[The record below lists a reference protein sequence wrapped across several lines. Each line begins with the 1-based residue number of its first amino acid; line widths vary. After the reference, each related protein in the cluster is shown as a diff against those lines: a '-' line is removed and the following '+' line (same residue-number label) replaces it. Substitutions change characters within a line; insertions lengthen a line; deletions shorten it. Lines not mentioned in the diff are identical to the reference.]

1 VLRFWRNPEFVRYLR
16 AELRGPRAMSVA
28 LVAVVICT
36 LVGLA
41 CWGTAKAANV
51 QFFRSFHIWLTGI
64 QYLVLGLWC
73 AGSCGAAITR
83 ERELKNYDFLRTTR
97 LTAGEL
103 LVGKVLGVPL
113 IGYFAVACS
122 LPVTIVTGIL
132 GGYSLGVILGS
143 VLLMLVFALF
153 VALVGLWLSMLLE
166 KTSAA
171 AAALF
176 ILFPLGVGFAFS
188 FSPFPGFG
196 AISVFAPLFSLYKAD
211 SDLAKVTPTIFGAPT
226 HFLFLTLLLYAT
238 FGAWFALMLVRNLK
252 KDREQIR
259 LLSRWQAVGFAAFL
273 NFLYYAFL
281 NPNSLAQ
288 QPFASTGSIS
298 PREISNAAILL
309 NAVVLALIGLA
320 TLTPPERLKVWWR
333 RRMAGQD
340 KYFSPN
346 GLPWPWLAIA
356 AALAYAMLA
365 AEATGMRSAAPLNT
379 WQLGNA
385 AIYLL
390 AFLVFI
396 TRDILFLQWCNL
408 TRMKRPIF
416 KGFLYLCL
424 YYIAAGIIGVVAG
437 TVSRPA
443 SDFIFGL
450 TMPFASL
457 SWGSLAPADVPG
469 LYVGLALQVTVVVFL
484 LQLISRRLS
493 RPVSVP
499 AAPTV

>member
-16 AELRGPRAMSVA
+16 AELRPPRAISVG
-28 LVAVVICT
+28 LVAVVICA
-36 LVGLA
+36 LVGLS
-41 CWGTAKAANV
+41 CWGAKKGINLE
-51 QFFRSFHIWLTGI
+51 FFKAFHVWLTGI

-97 LTAGEL
+97 LSAGEL
-103 LVGKVLGVPL
+103 LVGKVLGVPI

-122 LPVTIVTGIL
+122 LPVSIVTGLL
-132 GGYSLGVILGS
+132 GGYSLGVVVANI
-143 VLLMLVFALF
+143 LLMVVFALF

-171 AAALF
+171 AAALL
-176 ILFPLGVGFAFS
+176 ILFPLGVGFSFA

-196 AISVFAPLFSLYKAD
+196 AISIFAPLFSLYKAD
-211 SDLAKVTPTIFGAPT
+211 PDLARVVPTVFGIPT
-226 HFLFLTLLLYAT
+226 HFFVLALFLYAAL
-238 FGAWFALMLVRNLK
+238 GAWFALMLVRNLK

-259 LLSRWQAVGFAAFL
+259 LLSRWQAVGFLAFL
-273 NFLYYAFL
+273 NVLYYAFL
-281 NPNSLAQ
+281 DPKSLAM
-288 QPFASTGSIS
+288 PFSSSGSIS
-298 PREISNAAILL
+298 PREVSNAAILL

-320 TLTPPERLKVWWR
+320 TLTPQERLKVWWR

-340 KYFSPN
+340 RYFSPN

-356 AALAYAMLA
+356 AAVAYVMLA
-365 AEATGMRSAAPLNT
+365 AEASGMRSAAPLST

-385 AIYLL
+385 ALRL
-390 AFLVFI
+390 FAFLVFV

-424 YYIAAGIIGVVAG
+424 YYAATGILSGVVG
-437 TVSRPA
+437 TVSEPA
-443 SDFIFGL
+443 SEFIFGL
-450 TMPFASL
+450 TMPFPAL
-457 SWGSLAPADVPG
+457 SWKSLAPADAPG
-469 LYVGLALQVTVVVFL
+469 LYVGLVVQVVVVVLL

-493 RPVSVP
+493 RPVS
-499 AAPTV
+499 ASAPSAS

>member
-16 AELRGPRAMSVA
+16 AELRGPRAMSVG
-28 LVAVVICT
+28 LVTVVVCA
-36 LVGLA
+36 LVGLS
-41 CWGTAKAANV
+41 CWGAAKAANV
-51 QFFRSFHIWLTGI
+51 QFFRSFHLWLTGI
-64 QYLVLGLWC
+64 QYVVLGVWC

-122 LPVTIVTGIL
+122 LPVTIVTGIF

-171 AAALF
+171 AAALL
-176 ILFPLGVGFAFS
+176 ILFPLGVGFSFS
-188 FSPFPGFG
+188 FGPFPGFG
-196 AISVFAPLFSLYKAD
+196 AISVFAPLSSFYKPD
-211 SDLAKVTPTIFGAPT
+211 SDLAMVTPTIFGVPT

-238 FGAWFALMLVRNLK
+238 FGAWFVLMLVRNLK

-273 NFLYYAFL
+273 NVLFYAFL
-281 NPNSLAQ
+281 NPQSLAR
-288 QPFASTGSIS
+288 PFTLTESIS
-298 PREISNAAILL
+298 PREVSNAAIVL

-320 TLTPPERLKVWWR
+320 ILTPQERLKIWWR
-333 RRMAGQD
+333 RRKAGQEQ
-340 KYFSPN
+340 YFSPN

-356 AALAYAMLA
+356 AVIAYAMLA
-365 AEATGMRSAAPLNT
+365 AEASGMRSAAPLKT
-379 WQLGNA
+379 WQLGHA
-385 AIYLL
+385 AIGLL

-408 TRMKRPIF
+408 TRLKRPVF

-424 YYIAAGIIGVVAG
+424 YYIAAGIIGGVVR
-437 TVSRPA
+437 TVSEPA
-443 SDFIFGL
+443 ADFIFGL
-450 TMPFASL
+450 TMPFAAL
-457 SWGSLAPADVPG
+457 SWKSLAPADVPG
-469 LYVGLALQVTVVVFL
+469 LYVGLVLQVAVVVFL
-484 LQLISRRLS
+484 LQLIARRLS
-493 RPVSVP
+493 RPASVP
-499 AAPTV
+499 AAPAD